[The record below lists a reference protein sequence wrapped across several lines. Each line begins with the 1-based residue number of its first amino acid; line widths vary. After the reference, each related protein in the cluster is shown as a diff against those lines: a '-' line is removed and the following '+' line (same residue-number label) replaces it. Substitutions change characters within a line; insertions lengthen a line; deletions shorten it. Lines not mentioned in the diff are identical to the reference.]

1 MYMKNN
7 RMSLEEFK
15 EIFQDSFGSEEELLR
30 EYKSFLSVLEQLD
43 RSIVPELSSSQ
54 KEIIFK
60 RSWRERPQ
68 EPSWILTWL
77 DFFRKPAVAFTLGI
91 VIGCIV
97 MSVVKSDRL
106 GLVEKA
112 SAGQLLTVEN
122 TKYTQTYKGRI
133 IDELYPQF
141 ENPKIVLEKA
151 EESVPPQRALYGT
164 LDNGE
169 IYVVWNL

>member
-1 MYMKNN
+1 MKNQ
-7 RMSLEEFK
+7 RMSLKEFK
-15 EIFQDSFGSEEELLR
+15 EIFQDGFESEEELLR
-30 EYKSFLSVLEQLD
+30 EYKSFLVVLEQLD

-54 KEIIFK
+54 KEVIFK
-60 RSWRERPQ
+60 QSWREQPQ

-77 DFFRKPAVAFTLGI
+77 DFFRKPAITFALGI
-91 VIGCIV
+91 IIGCIA

-106 GLVEKA
+106 GFIEKA
-112 SAGQLLTVEN
+112 SAEQLLTVEN

-151 EESVPPQRALYGT
+151 EKSAPAQRALYGT

>member
-1 MYMKNN
+1 MYMKNQ
-7 RMSLEEFK
+7 RLSLEEFK
-15 EIFQDSFGSEEELLR
+15 ELFPDSFESEAELLR
-30 EYKSFLSVLEQLD
+30 EYKSFLFVLGQLD
-43 RSIVPELSSSQ
+43 QAIVPELSSSQ
-54 KEIIFK
+54 KDKIF
-60 RSWRERPQ
+60 RQSWQDRPQ
-68 EPSWILTWL
+68 EPSWIPAWL
-77 DFFRKPAVAFTLGI
+77 GFFRKPAVAFALGI

-133 IDELYPQF
+133 VDEFYPQF

-151 EESVPPQRALYGT
+151 EESAPQQRALYGT

>member
-1 MYMKNN
+1 MKDQ

-15 EIFQDSFGSEEELLR
+15 ELFPDSFESEAELLR
-30 EYKSFLSVLEQLD
+30 EYKSFLSVMEQLD
-43 RSIVPELSSSQ
+43 QSIVPELSSSQ

-60 RSWRERPQ
+60 QSWRERPQ

-77 DFFRKPAVAFTLGI
+77 DFLRKPAVAFALGI

-97 MSVVKSDRL
+97 MSVVTSDRL
-106 GLVEKA
+106 DLVEKA

-133 IDELYPQF
+133 VDEFYPQF

-151 EESVPPQRALYGT
+151 EKSAQPQRALYGT

>member
-1 MYMKNN
+1 MKNQ

-15 EIFQDSFGSEEELLR
+15 EIFRDSFESEEELLR
-30 EYKSFLSVLEQLD
+30 EYKSLLAVLEQLD
-43 RSIVPELSSSQ
+43 RSIVPDLSSSQ
-54 KEIIFK
+54 KELIFK
-60 RSWRERPQ
+60 QSWWERRQ

-77 DFFRKPAVAFTLGI
+77 YLFRKPTVAFVLGI

-97 MSVVKSDRL
+97 MSVVTNNRL
-106 GLVEKA
+106 YLTQTV
-112 SAGQLLTVEN
+112 SAEPLLTVEH

-133 IDELYPQF
+133 IDEFYPQF

-151 EESVPPQRALYGT
+151 EESAPTQRALYGT

-169 IYVVWNL
+169 VYVVWNL